1 VWRLRNVPRDFNKKG
16 PTFIEVD
23 QADAIA
29 KRVPA
34 YASAEIDAGIFGG
47 SPKIPAEKVTSL
59 SFPQYLVA
67 RKTLSEATIESFSKL
82 R

>member
-1 VWRLRNVPRDFNKKG
+1 
-16 PTFIEVD
+16 
-23 QADAIA
+23 
-29 KRVPA
+29 VPA